1 MKRIK
6 LKYIVYTFFVL
17 LAVVLITFIL
27 LFQRNIRTA
36 TSVKR
41 LEDGLY
47 FMEYKGDYNLDG
59 FLEQGGASDDLA
71 VAEFVIQDVFHG
83 LLPIDLR
90 GSSFGCSTI
99 SARTP
104 EGDAVFGRNFD
115 WGTCTALIVRTN
127 PVNGYDSV
135 STVNMDFLNLGLDM
149 PEERQIRLLSV
160 AAPFA
165 PMDGMNEKGLC
176 VAVLMIQDS
185 PGFQQDTGKPD
196 LTTTTAVRLLLDK
209 ASDVEEALE
218 LLSRYDMHASAEMM
232 VHFALADV
240 SGHSVVVEYIDN
252 EMVVTETPVVTNYYL
267 SPGEKYGIGTEES
280 KIRYAMLEDMLQRG
294 SPFSMDGIRD
304 ALDSVSKHN
313 FDSEFA
319 STEWSIVYNQSTGE
333 ARYYHRENYEKY
345 YSFMAGSP

>member
-1 MKRIK
+1 MKKIRM
-6 LKYIVYTFFVL
+6 KYIVYAFFALL
-17 LAVVLITFIL
+17 LAVFVVFIL

-36 TSVKR
+36 ASVKK

-47 FMEYKGDYNLDG
+47 SMEYKGDYRFNG

-90 GSSFGCSTI
+90 GCTFGCSTI
-99 SARTP
+99 SAETP

-115 WGTCTALIVRTN
+115 WGTCTALIVQTS
-127 PVNGYDSV
+127 PVEGYDSV

-149 PEERQIRLLSV
+149 PEEMQMRLLSA

-185 PGFQQDTGKPD
+185 PGFHQDTGKPD
-196 LTTTTAVRLLLDK
+196 LTTTTAVRLLLDR
-209 ASDVEEALE
+209 AADVEEAVE
-218 LLSRYDMHASAEMM
+218 LLARYDMHASAGMM
-232 VHFALADV
+232 VHFALADAE
-240 SGHSVVVEYIDN
+240 GHSVVVEYIDN
-252 EMVVTETPVVTNYYL
+252 EMAVTETPVVTNYYL
-267 SPGEKYGIGTEES
+267 TPGEKYGIGTEES
-280 KIRYAMLEDMLQRG
+280 KVRYAMLEDMLQSG
-294 SPFSMDGIRD
+294 SSFTMDGIRD
-304 ALDSVSKHN
+304 ALNSVSKHN

-333 ARYYHRENYEKY
+333 ARYYHRENYQKY
-345 YSFMAGSP
+345 YTFITGSP

>member
-1 MKRIK
+1 MRKIR
-6 LKYIVYTFFVL
+6 LKYIIYAILILLFAVIIIFV
-17 LAVVLITFIL
+17 I

-36 TSVKR
+36 ASVRK

-47 FMEYKGDYNLDG
+47 SMEYKGDYGLDL
-59 FLEQGGASDDLA
+59 FLEQGGAADDLA

-83 LLPIDLR
+83 LLPLDLR
-90 GSSFGCSTI
+90 GTSFGCSTI
-99 SARTP
+99 SARMS
-104 EGDAVFGRNFD
+104 EGEAVFGRNFD
-115 WGTCTALIVRTN
+115 WGTCTTLIVQTC
-127 PVNGYDSV
+127 PAKGYASV
-135 STVNMDFLNLGLDM
+135 STVNMDFLNLGLRM
-149 PEERQIRLLSV
+149 SEETQMRLLSV

-196 LTTTTAVRLLLDK
+196 LTTTTAVRLLLDQ
-209 ASDVEEALE
+209 AADVEEAVE
-218 LLSRYDMHASAEMM
+218 LLSQYDMHASAGMM
-232 VHFALADV
+232 VHFALADAT
-240 SGHSVVVEYIDN
+240 GHSVVVEYIDN
-252 EMVVTETPVVTNYYL
+252 KMVVTETEVVTNYYL

-280 KIRYAMLEDMLQRG
+280 KIRYTMLKALLQG
-294 SPFSMDGIRD
+294 SSSFDMDGIRD

-333 ARYYHRENYEKY
+333 ARYYHRENYQKY
-345 YSFMAGSP
+345 YSFIAGSP

>member
-6 LKYIVYTFFVL
+6 LKIIVYTFLALLAMVL
-17 LAVVLITFIL
+17 LTFIL

-36 TSVKR
+36 ASVRK

-47 FMEYKGDYNLDG
+47 SMEYKGDYNLDG

-71 VAEFVIQDVFHG
+71 
-83 LLPIDLR
+83 
-90 GSSFGCSTI
+90 
-99 SARTP
+99 
-104 EGDAVFGRNFD
+104 
-115 WGTCTALIVRTN
+115 
-127 PVNGYDSV
+127 
-135 STVNMDFLNLGLDM
+135 
-149 PEERQIRLLSV
+149 V

-196 LTTTTAVRLLLDK
+196 LTTTMAVRLLLDK

-218 LLSRYDMHASAEMM
+218 LLSQYDMHASAGMM
-232 VHFALADV
+232 VHFAIADAA
-240 SGHSVVVEYIDN
+240 GHSVVVEYIGN

-280 KIRYAMLEDMLQRG
+280 KIRYAMLQSG
-294 SPFSMDGIRD
+294 STFSMDGIRD
-304 ALDSVSKHN
+304 ALNSVSKHN
-313 FDSEFA
+313 FDSDFA
-319 STEWSIVYNQSTGE
+319 STEWSIVYNQSTRE

>member
-6 LKYIVYTFFVL
+6 LKYIVYTFLIL
-17 LAVVLITFIL
+17 LVILLITFIL

-36 TSVKR
+36 ASVKR

-47 FMEYKGDYNLDG
+47 SMEYKGDYNLND

-71 VAEFVIQDVFHG
+71 VAEFVIRDVFHG

-90 GSSFGCSTI
+90 GGSFGCSTI
-99 SARTP
+99 SARTE

-115 WGTCTALIVRTN
+115 WGTCTALIVQTD
-127 PVNGYDSV
+127 PTGGYKSV

-149 PEERQIRLLSV
+149 PEETQMRLLSV
-160 AAPFA
+160 ASPFA

-185 PGFQQDTGKPD
+185 PGFQQDTEKPD
-196 LTTTTAVRLLLDK
+196 LTTTTAVRLLLDR
-209 ASDVEEALE
+209 AADAEEAVE
-218 LLSRYDMHASAEMM
+218 LLSQYDMHTSAGMM
-232 VHFALADV
+232 VHFAIADAA
-240 SGHSVVVEYIDN
+240 GHSVVVEYIDN

-280 KIRYAMLEDMLQRG
+280 KIRYAMLEDMLQSG
-294 SPFSMDGIRD
+294 SSYSMDGIRD

-319 STEWSIVYNQSTGE
+319 STEWSIVYNQSSGE
-333 ARYYHRENYEKY
+333 ARYYHREVYNRY
-345 YSFMAGSP
+345 YSFIVRRL